1 MTMTIPSPITGAAQT
16 NLTTPTYTNVSM
28 PAPTPAG
35 KQVGVTALGGT
46 QTNVRTSSASD
57 PFWLNWVVPAALKAQ
72 RLDAN
77 GNLIGSQQY
86 NTYRL
91 LGNKGV
97 ICIAGG
103 APVPLRLR
111 FEVDVP
117 CGADVNDPA
126 NVRAAL
132 SAFIGLL
139 WAQASGIGDTAVS
152 GI

>member
-16 NLTTPTYTNVSM
+16 NLTSPTYTNVSM
-28 PAPTPAG
+28 PAPTSAG

-46 QTNVRTSSASD
+46 QTNVRTASASD

-72 RLDAN
+72 RLDSS
-77 GNLIGSQQY
+77 GNLVGSQQY

-91 LGNKGV
+91 LGSKGV
-97 ICIAGG
+97 VCISGG
-103 APVPLRLR
+103 APVPMRLR
-111 FEVDVP
+111 FEADVP
-117 CGADVNDPA
+117 CGADVNDAA

-132 SAFIGLL
+132 SAFVGLL
-139 WAQASGIGDTAVS
+139 WAQASGIGDTLVS